1 MALLTLGSQP
11 HGFAGLWAGIRRHR
25 SPLPEEAQELHPL
38 TQPALQ
44 HLGATHHVP
53 YELMRG
59 RLRIWLIPALAFGG
73 GGLFLHFHGGGLHLD
88 AIYLQ
93 HVAMGLVGLGVG
105 TGLVLSRRADPGS
118 RLQPVWPTFLLLMA
132 LILLVNSE
140 R

>member
-1 MALLTLGSQP
+1 
-11 HGFAGLWAGIRRHR
+11 
-25 SPLPEEAQELHPL
+25 
-38 TQPALQ
+38 
-44 HLGATHHVP
+44 
-53 YELMRG
+53 
-59 RLRIWLIPALAFGG
+59 
-73 GGLFLHFHGGGLHLD
+73 LHFHGGGLHLD